1 MSSGGRSDCV
11 GDPDVWKAIPSRL
24 AVWSDAAMVGA

>member
-1 MSSGGRSDCV
+1 MNGREGHDWGGEV
-11 GDPDVWKAIPSRL
+11 KIWNATPSRL